1 MSIGENPELDP
12 ASAIP
17 RGGDR
22 VTLRP
27 FRDAD
32 AEALHPIFAD
42 PEAMRFWSTP
52 PHASLEDTRAFVL
65 ATIAATS
72 EGRGDDQ
79 VILFE
84 GRVIGKAGLWDNREI
99 GFILAPEYWGRGL
112 ALEAIG
118 MVIARARAR
127 GVASIRADV
136 DPRNTTSLGLLRRM
150 DFVKTGEAK
159 ATMMVGDEWV
169 DSLYL
174 TLDLT

>member
-1 MSIGENPELDP
+1 MKAGG
-12 ASAIP
+12 
-17 RGGDR
+17 RGVDS

-27 FRDAD
+27 FRNAD

-52 PHASLEDTRAFVL
+52 PHASLEDTRAFVR

-79 VILFE
+79 VIVFE

-112 ALEAIG
+112 AREAVG
-118 MVIARARAR
+118 LVIARARAR
-127 GVASIRADV
+127 GVTSIRADV
-136 DPRNTTSLGLLRRM
+136 DPRNSACLGLLRRM
-150 DFVKTGEAK
+150 GFVQVGEAK
-159 ATMMVGDEWV
+159 AVMKVGDEWV
-169 DSLYL
+169 DSVYL
-174 TLDLT
+174 EIVLA

>member
-1 MSIGENPELDP
+1 M
-12 ASAIP
+12 
-17 RGGDR
+17 GGVARVR

-52 PHASLEDTRAFVL
+52 PHATLEDTRAFVR

-84 GRVIGKAGLWDNREI
+84 DGVIGKAGLWDNREI

-112 ALEAIG
+112 AREAIG
-118 MVIARARAR
+118 LVIARARSRA
-127 GVASIRADV
+127 VTSILADV
-136 DPRNTTSLGLLRRM
+136 DPRNIASLIPLRRM
-150 DFVKTGEAK
+150 GFIQTGEAK
-159 ATMMVGDEWV
+159 ATMKVGDEWV

-174 TLDLT
+174 ALDLT

>member
-1 MSIGENPELDP
+1 MKGGG
-12 ASAIP
+12 
-17 RGGDR
+17 RGVDS

-27 FRDAD
+27 FRNAD

-52 PHASLEDTRAFVL
+52 PHASLEDTRAFVR

-79 VILFE
+79 VIVFE

-112 ALEAIG
+112 AREAVG
-118 MVIARARAR
+118 LVIARARAR
-127 GVASIRADV
+127 GVTSIRADV
-136 DPRNTTSLGLLRRM
+136 DPRNIASLIPLRRM
-150 DFVKTGEAK
+150 GFIQTGEAK
-159 ATMMVGDEWV
+159 ATMKVGDEWV

-174 TLDLT
+174 ALDLT

>member
-1 MSIGENPELDP
+1 MKGGG
-12 ASAIP
+12 
-17 RGGDR
+17 RGVDS

-27 FRDAD
+27 FRNAD

-52 PHASLEDTRAFVL
+52 PHASLEDTRAFVR

-79 VILFE
+79 VIVFE

-112 ALEAIG
+112 AREAVG
-118 MVIARARAR
+118 LVIARARAR
-127 GVASIRADV
+127 GVTSIRADV
-136 DPRNTTSLGLLRRM
+136 DPRNSACLGLLRRM
-150 DFVKTGEAK
+150 GFVQVGEAK
-159 ATMMVGDEWV
+159 AVMKVGDEWV
-169 DSLYL
+169 DSVYL
-174 TLDLT
+174 EIVLA